1 MLENGYSIKY
11 SVNKESADSVKVMT
25 IHKSKGLDG
34 TICYFTGLYKKF
46 NIRDVI
52 EKFLFSDK
60 YGLVVPYFDEGI
72 AETFLKTLVKEDYIV
87 DEISEKIRL
96 FYAYY
101 YYFDTNNPYLLDSHN
116 QLP

>member
-52 EKFLFSDK
+52 EHQ
-60 YGLVVPYFDEGI
+60 
-72 AETFLKTLVKEDYIV
+72 DY
-87 DEISEKIRL
+87 
-96 FYAYY
+96 
-101 YYFDTNNPYLLDSHN
+101 
-116 QLP
+116 